1 MRRVAVGIAFAVVDV
16 QADLRAD
23 LALFSRCAER
33 REPVEEQVYRLRL
46 EPVYYEVDKPCEV
59 FVGERVAG
67 RLRAMDVHQGGLRCF
82 LGAVFGVACGRRL
95 AGCTDEQA
103 LQRGWHDV
111 GDAGFLAVDRDD
123 LVGAEQHGKFFCQR
137 HLEVGALQRV
147 AVRHEERERRQVGAA
162 LVRLGG
168 LRHDRQVIADPECRD
183 VPFCAL
189 GSRNPRLFVELRARG
204 RRIDAA
210 DADVAHGRFPVLGDR
225 VVLDLHGILFGKRS
239 RRSHDQAR

>member
-1 MRRVAVGIAFAVVDV
+1 MRSGVRNVEFYLTF
-16 QADLRAD
+16 QPLRGTPGTCRGAG
-23 LALFSRCAER
+23 LPPA
-33 REPVEEQVYRLRL
+33 L

-123 LVGAEQHGKFFCQR
+123 LVGAS
-137 HLEVGALQRV
+137 GAVLSREPPYPV
-147 AVRHEERERRQVGAA
+147 YMYIVRFA
-162 LVRLGG
+162 
-168 LRHDRQVIADPECRD
+168 
-183 VPFCAL
+183 
-189 GSRNPRLFVELRARG
+189 
-204 RRIDAA
+204 
-210 DADVAHGRFPVLGDR
+210 FPA
-225 VVLDLHGILFGKRS
+225 I
-239 RRSHDQAR
+239 